1 MKATIMS
8 EITKPTTHVLESM
21 PASVSSGVLDPS
33 RPAAL
38 TIDGGDI
45 VSYPNTWTQWGNQAK
60 FGMSFADREPLRRQ
74 FPTGPY
80 SNLGPVEVRGAEP
93 GDVLE
98 CRMLSLRTIDWG
110 WNSFPLG
117 VGALPSDFKEPY
129 VHYFRFDEEREH
141 ADFVQGI
148 RIPLAPSMG
157 VFAVEPA
164 GEEAVSAILAGP
176 YGGNLDLAELVAGSS
191 LFLPVFKSGA
201 RVWTGDANAAQ
212 GDGVVDQTSIETA
225 MEELRVRYHVHKH
238 VALQGPTVET
248 PTHWIVMAFAD
259 SLDSAL
265 PGCVR
270 TAIEW
275 LSAHA
280 DLDRRD
286 AYALCSMA
294 VSFRVTQFADQTGS
308 VYTSIPPRTIHAM
321 IPKDVLGEQ
330 LLDKIERSM
339 RGGS

>member
-33 RPAAL
+33 RPPAL
-38 TIDGGDI
+38 TIDAGDI

-80 SNLGPVEVRGAEP
+80 SNLGPVEVRGSEP

-141 ADFVQGI
+141 ADFVEGI
-148 RIPLAPSMG
+148 RIPLAPSTGATPSGSTANTPIDGASGMRMPSTKS
-157 VFAVEPA
+157 ACSRSSSKHPHPA
-164 GEEAVSAILAGP
+164 G
-176 YGGNLDLAELVAGSS
+176 
-191 LFLPVFKSGA
+191 PV
-201 RVWTGDANAAQ
+201 
-212 GDGVVDQTSIETA
+212 DG
-225 MEELRVRYHVHKH
+225 
-238 VALQGPTVET
+238 
-248 PTHWIVMAFAD
+248 
-259 SLDSAL
+259 
-265 PGCVR
+265 
-270 TAIEW
+270 
-275 LSAHA
+275 
-280 DLDRRD
+280 
-286 AYALCSMA
+286 
-294 VSFRVTQFADQTGS
+294 
-308 VYTSIPPRTIHAM
+308 
-321 IPKDVLGEQ
+321 
-330 LLDKIERSM
+330 
-339 RGGS
+339 

>member
-1 MKATIMS
+1 M
-8 EITKPTTHVLESM
+8 
-21 PASVSSGVLDPS
+21 LDPS

-38 TIDGGDI
+38 TIDAGDV

-60 FGMSFADREPLRRQ
+60 FGMSFAEREPLRRQ
-74 FPTGPY
+74 FPSGPY
-80 SNLGPVEVRGAEP
+80 SNVGPVAVRGAEP

-117 VGALPSDFKEPY
+117 VGALPADFSEPY
-129 VHYFRFDEEREH
+129 VHYFRFDEQREH
-141 ADFVQGI
+141 ADFVEGI

-157 VFAVEPA
+157 VFAVEPE
-164 GEEAVSAILAGP
+164 GEEPISAILAGP
-176 YGGNLDLAELVAGSS
+176 YGGNLDLAELVAGTS

-225 MEELRVRYHVHKH
+225 MEELSVQYHVHKR
-238 VALQGPTVET
+238 VVLTGPTVET
-248 PTHWIVMAFAD
+248 PTHWIVMAFSD

-265 PGCVR
+265 PACVR
-270 TAIEW
+270 TAIDW

-280 DLDRRD
+280 HLDRRD

-321 IPKDVLGEQ
+321 IPKDVLGER
-330 LLDKIERSM
+330 LLDQIERSM
-339 RGGS
+339 RPGS

>member
-1 MKATIMS
+1 LTS
-8 EITKPTTHVLESM
+8 EITKPTTHILEST
-21 PASVSSGVLDPS
+21 PASVSAGVLDPS

-38 TIDGGDI
+38 TIDAGDI

-60 FGMSFADREPLRRQ
+60 FGMSFADREPLRRR
-74 FPTGPY
+74 FSSGPY

-98 CRMLSLRTIDWG
+98 CSMLSLRTIDWG

-117 VGALPSDFKEPY
+117 VGALPSDFDEPY
-129 VHYFRFDEEREH
+129 VHYFRFDEHRRH
-141 ADFVQGI
+141 ADFVEGI

-157 VFAVEPA
+157 VFAVEPEG
-164 GEEAVSAILAGP
+164 GEPVSAILAGP
-176 YGGNLDLAELVAGSS
+176 YGGNLDLAELVAGTS
-191 LFLPVFKSGA
+191 LFLPVFKPGA
-201 RVWTGDANAAQ
+201 RMWTGDANAAQ

-225 MEELRVRYHVHKH
+225 MEELRVQYHLHKQ
-238 VALQGPTVET
+238 VALAGPTVET
-248 PTHWIVMAFAD
+248 PTHWIVMAFSG

-270 TAIEW
+270 TAIDW
-275 LSAHA
+275 LSNHA
-280 DLDRRD
+280 GLDRRD

-321 IPKDVLGEQ
+321 IPKDVLGEH
-330 LLDKIERSM
+330 LLARIERSM